1 MEAGIGIT
9 CPLIINVIV
18 IIVVV
23 IVVVVVFFVN
33 LPFHHLSC
41 FLLLAEDFLCQIQL
55 MLWEAN
61 GTYVFSR
68 QDLPGS
74 CVFAP

>member
-9 CPLIINVIV
+9 CPLIIVVIVV
-18 IIVVV
+18 IIVVFIV
-23 IVVVVVFFVN
+23 ILVVVVVFFVN

-41 FLLLAEDFLCQIQL
+41 FLLLAGDFLCQIQL

-61 GTYVFSR
+61 GAYVFSH

-74 CVFAP
+74 